1 MLRLILSG
9 IYLFCNCSLLRA
21 TKLIVKVRA
30 VALFFALIC
39 TVMGARADVTVE
51 ANVDRNPVVLGDSFN
66 LSVKVAADRSV
77 RVGDPRWPQL
87 IKFNILGRSQQMQSI
102 FGSGGTVYTKTF
114 HYSLEA
120 KELGTHTLDPI
131 EVIVSGEKYETS
143 PIDIKVVKGN
153 GKNRS
158 TRRKGQPQQ
167 GHPGSNLPSS
177 PFSQFFG
184 HGFPHQHQLKRS
196 SGDVDFF
203 IRSQVDK
210 TKVYVGEPIMV
221 SWYIYT
227 TGILREIDTLS
238 YSRNK
243 GFWKEDIYIAT
254 NLSFMNEVIEGVP
267 YKKALLASYAL
278 FPLKEGIRVIDPY
291 KVKGV
296 LVEGSNFGFGRPVQ
310 KIRASEA
317 ISMEVL
323 PLPEEN
329 KPTNFSGAVGK
340 FNMSAVL
347 NTSKLSVNEPVTLE
361 LHFHGQGNAKFINLP
376 DLQLPPEFEIYDT
389 KKKSKFLSSG
399 RGERRFMILLIPR
412 AEGVFSIPPIE
423 TSAFDP
429 EKGEYYSLWA
439 DIPDLTVGPEKEGGV
454 TLASSPLDWSSKK
467 KEESLPGLIKSWKS
481 YKSGGGVKLWSLV
494 LIYVF
499 IILFLIWRFVAE
511 LGWAAKKKGLHQ
523 LVRLRVEAVRHL
535 IEEEKWGLVG
545 TSVTNLVYRVIGLI
559 SGQGGGN
566 LELDKLILEA
576 PPSVRRDLG
585 DVLKRQNKTF
595 ETLGFA
601 PDEISSHLKDRG
613 MLEKQ
618 LLEIE
623 ETLLAIIDLA
633 S

>member
-1 MLRLILSG
+1 MLRLILSE
-9 IYLFCNCSLLRA
+9 IC
-21 TKLIVKVRA
+21 
-30 VALFFALIC
+30 LFFVLIGI
-39 TVMGARADVTVE
+39 VVGVRADVTVE
-51 ANVDRNPVVLGDSFN
+51 ANVDRNPVVLGDRFN
-66 LSVKVAADRSV
+66 LSVKVTADRSV

-87 IKFNILGRSQQMQSI
+87 IKFNILGQSQQIQSL
-102 FGSGGTVYTKTF
+102 FGSGGRVYTKTF

-131 EVIVSGEKYETS
+131 EVIVSGKKYETS

-153 GKNRS
+153 GKNRGV
-158 TRRKGQPQQ
+158 RRKGQPQH
-167 GHPGSNLPSS
+167 GHPGLNWPSS

-184 HGFPHQHQLKRS
+184 HGFPQQLKGS
-196 SGDVDFF
+196 SEDVDFF

-227 TGILREIDTLS
+227 RGILREIDTLS

-254 NLSFMNEVIEGVP
+254 NLRFMNEIIEGVP

-296 LVEGSNFGFGRPVQ
+296 LIEGSNFGFGRPVQ

-329 KPTNFSGAVGK
+329 KPTNFSGAVGN

-347 NTSKLSVNEPVTLE
+347 NTSELSVNEPVTLE
-361 LHFHGQGNAKFINLP
+361 LHFHGQGNAKFIALP
-376 DLQLPPEFEIYDT
+376 DLQFPPEFEIYDT
-389 KKKSKFLSSG
+389 KKTSKFSSSG
-399 RGERRFMILLIPR
+399 KGERKFMISLIPR

-429 EKGEYYSLWA
+429 EKGEYYSIRA
-439 DIPDLTVGPEKEGGV
+439 DIPDVTVGPEKEGGA
-454 TLASSPLDWSSKK
+454 TLLSSPLDWSSKK
-467 KEESLPGLIKSWKS
+467 KEEPFPGLIESWKS
-481 YKSGGGVKLWSLV
+481 YKREGVVKLWSLALV
-494 LIYVF
+494 YVC

-511 LGWAAKKKGLHQ
+511 LGWATKKKDLHQ
-523 LVRLRVEAVRHL
+523 LVRLKVETVRHL

-545 TSVTNLVYRVIGLI
+545 TSVTNLVYRVIGLV

-585 DVLKRQNKTF
+585 GVLKRQNKNF

-601 PDEISSHLKDRG
+601 PDAISSHLKDRG
-613 MLEKQ
+613 KLEKQ